1 MYCTKC
7 GTNNEDNN
15 VFCKNCGAKLVKP
28 AVNSSVSSVPS
39 SQDTSASSGA
49 AQVRKPVNSVL
60 FAGIAA
66 VVILIIVVV
75 GVLMNAGKG
84 GKTLLE
90 RIELGKTSLVDVE
103 KYFDKNNLGSTWGKE
118 NTWYGADNGIWLEV
132 PDWNATGWGV
142 DETMLWN
149 NQNIYDR
156 FLIHN
161 DLSDT
166 L

>member
-1 MYCTKC
+1 MFCTKC

-49 AQVRKPVNSVL
+49 AQARKPVNSVL

-90 RIELGKTSLVDVE
+90 RIELGKTSLVDVG
-103 KYFDKNNLGSTWGKE
+103 KYSDKNNLSSPSGKE
-118 NTWYGADNGIWLEV
+118 NTWCGADNGIWLEL
-132 PDWNATGWGV
+132 PAGNATAWEVAG
-142 DETMLWN
+142 T
-149 NQNIYDR
+149 
-156 FLIHN
+156 
-161 DLSDT
+161 T
-166 L
+166 LGKH